1 MSLAFYQLIK
11 APPLSLSFPIYRRAA
26 LLALLSIWK
35 LRQAGEGA
43 GWGRP
48 GGPFSH
54 TQPFSFH
61 MNTRGG
67 MRKGDPGNGFRPKS
81 LMVPKGQRALKR
93 LL

>member
-1 MSLAFYQLIK
+1 M
-11 APPLSLSFPIYRRAA
+11 
-26 LLALLSIWK
+26 ALLSIRK
-35 LRQAGEGA
+35 SRQAGKGA

-61 MNTRGG
+61 TNTRGG
-67 MRKGDPGNGFRPKS
+67 MRKVGPGSGFRPKS
-81 LMVPKGQRALKR
+81 LTVPKGQRALKR